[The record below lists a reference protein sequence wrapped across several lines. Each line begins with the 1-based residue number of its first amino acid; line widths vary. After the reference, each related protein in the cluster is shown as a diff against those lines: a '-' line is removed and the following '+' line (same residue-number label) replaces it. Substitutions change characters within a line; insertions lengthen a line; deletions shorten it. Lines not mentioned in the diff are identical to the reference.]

1 MKKSM
6 NAGFAGLVVLLAGCA
21 GGSTQQLQMSGVDP
35 NYPHAGVISGEDGK
49 GLIYSSDW
57 KRVKE
62 DEGAAD
68 PATEGMSAEEK
79 AEYQAWKQQ
88 KDAEEFEAW
97 KKAQQDQQGGQAE
110 GPATP

>member
-6 NAGFAGLVVLLAGCA
+6 NAGLGVVVFVLTIVLAGCA

-35 NYPHAGVISGEDGK
+35 DYPHAGVISGEDGK

-62 DEGAAD
+62 DSGA
-68 PATEGMSAEEK
+68 PTVGETPEEQK
-79 AEYQAWKQQ
+79 EFEAWKAD
-88 KDAEEFEAW
+88 KDYEEFQAW
-97 KKAQQDQQGGQAE
+97 KKAQQEQQGSRADGN
-110 GPATP
+110 